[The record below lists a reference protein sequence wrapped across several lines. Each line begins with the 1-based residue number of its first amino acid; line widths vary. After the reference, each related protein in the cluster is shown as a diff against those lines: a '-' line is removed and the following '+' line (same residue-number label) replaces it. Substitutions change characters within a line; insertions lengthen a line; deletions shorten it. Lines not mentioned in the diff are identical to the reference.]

1 MNIIILGSG
10 SVGVH
15 LATELSCLGNNVTI
29 VDTNKE
35 KLAQIQETC
44 DVQCV
49 YGNGADLTVLLKAG
63 LEDCKL
69 LLATTNNDE
78 ANMLSCLLAKN
89 TGVATTIAR
98 LRQDFYFKGH
108 KTLYRNKM
116 GIDMIVCPEILAALE
131 VIGYTKELK
140 SSVVETLADGNIE
153 VKTIRVSGKFKYKD
167 YVLTEIPFPENT
179 LVSGVVRNEKLTI
192 PSGNYKIQE
201 GDILYII
208 GKTEVIEHMGGV
220 FDPKKEGWFFS
231 QHKTAFILGGGHIGA
246 LVAKLL
252 SMHEIQVKLIEEDPE
267 RCKQV
272 AAELPDITVFNEDG
286 TNDKF
291 LHEEGIENADY
302 FISTCKEVETS
313 LMASLLAKDMGAK
326 EIISVIDND
335 RYNRVL
341 QRLGINNIVNP
352 RRNTSQCILDFVR
365 NGNVLTH
372 TLGRFDDAHLIEMY
386 INDSFP
392 FQGKTLQQIHLPENT
407 LVCIIQ
413 RGEEIFVPKGSSH
426 IQSGDIIVAFTIGK
440 NIDPLRKLFIGE

>member
-1 MNIIILGSG
+1 MNIIILGAG

-29 VDTNKE
+29 VDTNKD
-35 KLAQIQETC
+35 KLASIQEIC
-44 DVQCV
+44 DVQSIH
-49 YGNGADLTVLLKAG
+49 GNAADLCILDKAG
-63 LEDCKL
+63 LADCQL
-69 LLATTNNDE
+69 LLATTSNDE

-89 TGVATTIAR
+89 AKVTTTIAR
-98 LRQDFYFKGH
+98 LRKDFYFKGY

-116 GIDMIVCPEILAALE
+116 GIDLIVCPEILAALD
-131 VIGYTKELK
+131 VIGYTEELK

-153 VKTIRVSGKFKYKD
+153 VKTIRVSKNFKYKN
-167 YVLTEIPFPENT
+167 YILNEIPFPQNT
-179 LVSGVVRNEKLTI
+179 LVSGVVRDNKLNI
-192 PSGNYKIQE
+192 PRGNYKIQE
-201 GDILYII
+201 NDILYII

-231 QHKTAFILGGGHIGA
+231 QHKTAFVLGGGHIGV

-252 SMHEIQVKLIEEDPE
+252 SMHEIEVKLIEEDPE
-267 RCKQV
+267 KCKQV
-272 AAELPDITVFNEDG
+272 AAVLPEVTVFNEDG

-302 FISTCKEVETS
+302 FISACKKLETS
-313 LMASLLAKDMGAK
+313 LVASLLAKDMGVK

-352 RRNTSQCILDFVR
+352 RHKTSQCILEFVR

-372 TLGRFDDAHLIEMY
+372 TLGRFEDAHLVEMY
-386 INDSFP
+386 TKDNFP
-392 FQGKTLQQIHLPENT
+392 VKGKTLQEINLPENT

-413 RGEEIFVPKGSSH
+413 RGEEVFVPTGKDH
-426 IQSGDIIVAFTIGK
+426 IQSGDMVVVFTIGEHMSA
-440 NIDPLRKLFIGE
+440 LRKLFGG

>member
-1 MNIIILGSG
+1 MNIIILGAG
-10 SVGVH
+10 SVGLH

-29 VDTNKE
+29 VDTNKD
-35 KLAQIQETC
+35 KLAHIQEVC
-44 DVQCV
+44 DVQSV
-49 YGNGADLTVLLKAG
+49 QGNAADLSVLVKAG
-63 LEDCKL
+63 LQDCQL

-89 TGVATTIAR
+89 VGVATTIAR
-98 LRQDFYFKGH
+98 LRQDFYFRGH

-116 GIDMIVCPEILAALE
+116 GIDLIVCPEILAALD

-153 VKTIRVSGKFKYKD
+153 VKTIRVSRNFKYKN
-167 YVLTEIPFPENT
+167 YILNEIPFPENT
-179 LVSGVVRNEKLTI
+179 LVSGVVRDDKLTI
-192 PSGNYKIQE
+192 PRGNYKIQE
-201 GDILYII
+201 DDILYII
-208 GKTEVIEHMGGV
+208 GKTEVVEHMGGV

-231 QHKTAFILGGGHIGA
+231 QHKTAFVLGGGHIGF

-252 SMHEIQVKLIEEDPE
+252 SMHEIEVKLIEEDPE
-267 RCKQV
+267 KCKQV
-272 AAELPDITVFNEDG
+272 AAALPDITVFNEDG

-302 FISTCKEVETS
+302 FISACKEVETS
-313 LMASLLAKDMGAK
+313 LVASLLAKDMGVK
-326 EIISVIDND
+326 EVISVIDND

-352 RRNTSQCILDFVR
+352 RNKTSQCILEFIG

-372 TLGRFDDAHLIEMY
+372 TLGRFEDAHLIEMY
-386 INDSFP
+386 TTENFP
-392 FQGKTLQQIHLPENT
+392 LKGKTLQEINLPENT

-413 RGEEIFVPKGSSH
+413 RGEEVFVPKGSDH
-426 IQSGDIIVAFTIGK
+426 IQVGDMVVIFTIGEH
-440 NIDPLRKLFIGE
+440 IDAIQKLFGR